1 MTGQGSWG
9 PEQYDPRQHRQR
21 LGQPPQEPYP
31 PQGQPWPPQ
40 QGYQQPQYP
49 PGWQQPGYGQPPPWG
64 PQYAPGPPPPRR
76 QRHVA
81 RYVFAAIGGLVVVII
96 AVVVANSGGHTVQ
109 TAGTTPSGSASAGD
123 GKASGAAAKTAGIGS
138 AITLSGNDSGEQMSV
153 TVTTVITDAQPSDE
167 FSDAPAGDR
176 LYAVQFRLR
185 DTGSAA
191 YSDSPSNGAA
201 VVDSSGQ
208 SYDSALDNAAG
219 CQSFPGSENIAPGAS
234 GLGCVVFEV
243 PQSAKI
249 TEVQFT
255 LDSGMGPQTGQ
266 WNVG

>member
-1 MTGQGSWG
+1 MTGQGPWG
-9 PEQYDPRQHRQR
+9 PRQYDPRQHQQR

-31 PQGQPWPPQ
+31 PQGQPWQQ
-40 QGYQQPQYP
+40 QGYQAPQGP
-49 PGWQQPGYGQPPPWG
+49 PGWQQPGYGQQPPWG
-64 PQYAPGPPPPRR
+64 PQYAPGPQQPPRR

-81 RYVFAAIGGLVVVII
+81 RYVLAAIGGLIVVII
-96 AVVVANSGGHTVQ
+96 AVVVANSSGHTVQ
-109 TAGTTPSGSASAGD
+109 TAGSAATGSGNAGD
-123 GKASGAAAKTAGIGS
+123 GKASGSAPKTAGIGS
-138 AITLSGNDSGEQMSV
+138 AINLSGNASGEQMSV
-153 TVTTVITDAQPSDE
+153 TVTKVITDAQPGDE
-167 FSDAPAGDR
+167 FSAAPAGDR

-191 YSDSPSNGAA
+191 YSDAPSNGAA

-208 SYDSALDNAAG
+208 SYQSALDNAAS

-234 GLGCVVFEV
+234 GLGCIVFEV

-249 TEVQFT
+249 TGVQFT